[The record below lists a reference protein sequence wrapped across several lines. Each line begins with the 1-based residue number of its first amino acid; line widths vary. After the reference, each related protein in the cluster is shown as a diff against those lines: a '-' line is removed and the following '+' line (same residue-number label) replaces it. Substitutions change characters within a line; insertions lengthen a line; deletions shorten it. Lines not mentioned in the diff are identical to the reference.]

1 MGLVMFSQG
10 SLKWQI
16 IAFIIHYKKAGGGF
30 LGKTPSN
37 YIIVTL
43 SKSYLIL
50 NSSNFSNF

>member
-1 MGLVMFSQG
+1 MGLAMFSQG

-16 IAFIIHYKKAGGGF
+16 VAFIIHYKKAGGGF
-30 LGKTPSN
+30 PRKNKVQL
-37 YIIVTL
+37 IITL